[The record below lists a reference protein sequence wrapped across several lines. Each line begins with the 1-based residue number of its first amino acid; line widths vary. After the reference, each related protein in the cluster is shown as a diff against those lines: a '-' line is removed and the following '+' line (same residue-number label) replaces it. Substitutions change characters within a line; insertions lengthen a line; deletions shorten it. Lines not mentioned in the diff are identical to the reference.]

1 MSTTKLYEHYSLKI
15 GLNILCNN
23 ILVAIVGSEDNSP
36 EKSNFYNL
44 DFLKKVIIDELITTH
59 TDYGY
64 LNFTADIYPDNDNMG
79 GQKIINHPVHIYD
92 TNLKQ
97 LSPSSFIPFCDF
109 GGNKDSMGVKV
120 DQFYSPVCSSFEAR
134 VLNDQLCYEVDP
146 NQFTVARDSISD
158 SNGLT
163 LFIDTNHE
171 RQYPKNNI
179 LKGKLTYHLRLPCI
193 FNIVMIHY
201 AGQEFMIYLNTLGR
215 L

>member
-1 MSTTKLYEHYSLKI
+1 MFKTSFQSKDYGEYLLANE
-15 GLNILCNN
+15 
-23 ILVAIVGSEDNSP
+23 
-36 EKSNFYNL
+36 
-44 DFLKKVIIDELITTH
+44 ELITKH

-64 LNFTADIYPDNDNMG
+64 LNFTAEIYPDNDKMG

-109 GGNKDSMGVKV
+109 GGNKDGMGVKV

-171 RQYPKNNI
+171 RQYPKNNM
-179 LKGKLTYHLRLPCI
+179 LKGTYHLRLPCI
-193 FNIVMIHY
+193 FNIVMILY

-215 L
+215 LQIYEKTFLTTKGCVCGSQSFPLHYYILTNQWL